1 MTHVRGWKQFFI
13 VVVLAV
19 VAVLASACGVS
30 LQERANI
37 LDPEDVPYNL
47 LDATTTTLAPAV
59 SQGDEA
65 TVCLV
70 LDGKLLAVGRA
81 GLDLASPNLLKEL
94 AILGPTEG
102 EASLLIRSV
111 LPDEEMLLSIATE
124 AGHALVDLSVE
135 FSDLPTD
142 QQLLLVAQL
151 TCTLTSQPNVTHVM
165 FLLEGEPI
173 AVPSGDGSMVS
184 GSVNRLDYEDLIV
197 N

>member
-1 MTHVRGWKQFFI
+1 MTVFSPRSAIGI
-13 VVVLAV
+13 VVAIAVSLVLT
-19 VAVLASACGVS
+19 SCGVT
-30 LQERANI
+30 LQENAHVF
-37 LDPEDVPYNL
+37 DPEVVPYNL
-47 LDATTTTLAPAV
+47 LDATTTTLAPAI

-81 GLDLASPNLLKEL
+81 GLDLTSPNLLKEL

-111 LPDEEMLLSIATE
+111 LPDEDMLVSISTE
-124 AGHALVDLSVE
+124 AGHAVVDLSVE

-142 QQLLLVAQL
+142 QQLLLVAQI

-165 FLLEGEPI
+165 FTLEGESI

-184 GSVNRLDYEDLIV
+184 GSVNRLDYEELIV